1 MALPHR
7 TRLAHLIQRDQ
18 TIRAAFIGL
27 GGWDTHVNEG
37 SVHGQLANHLKPL
50 GDGLAN
56 FIKQLGPAYSDT
68 VIVVISEF
76 GRTVHENGNGGTDHG
91 HGNVMWVMGGGV
103 RGRRVY
109 GRWAGL
115 NNAALYQDRDVAIT
129 TDFRE
134 PIAAVLRTHM
144 QLSAAQI
151 AQIFPQRPADS
162 GHVTGLVR
170 V

>member
-1 MALPHR
+1 
-7 TRLAHLIQRDQ
+7 
-18 TIRAAFIGL
+18 
-27 GGWDTHVNEG
+27 
-37 SVHGQLANHLKPL
+37 
-50 GDGLAN
+50 
-56 FIKQLGPAYSDT
+56 
-68 VIVVISEF
+68 VISEF

-151 AQIFPQRPADS
+151 AQIFPSRPADS
-162 GHVTGLVR
+162 GHITGLVR